1 MRWTGAYYTW
11 TNKTIWSRI
20 DRALINIYW
29 YEGFD
34 FTQNHYLTNGLLYY
48 SPMMLHFSSIAKPRS
63 RFQFCEMWTKH
74 PDFNRVVDLVLSPVS
89 SEPLNQLRTAQAH
102 LRSLLSK
109 LNKNHFADL
118 RAQQEKAKKELTNI
132 QIQLQVTPGDG
143 SLIQTEKGL
152 KCKCND
158 ILASSLALVQ

>member
-74 PDFNRVVDLVLSPVS
+74 PDFNRVVDSVLSPVS
-89 SEPLNQLRTAQAH
+89 SEPQNQLRTAQAH

-109 LNKNHFADL
+109 FNRDHFADL
-118 RAQQEKAKKELTNI
+118 RSPQEKARKELTNI
-132 QIQLQVTPGDG
+132 QIQIQVTPGDG
-143 SLIQTEKGL
+143 SLI
-152 KCKCND
+152 
-158 ILASSLALVQ
+158 